1 MIEQF
6 ADYMEVEKNYSKRTI
21 KEYVYDLKMF
31 ERFVNKILTAVS
43 TSDVRGF
50 LAHLKRERNYQP
62 QGIVRKQATLRSFYK
77 FLRKEKKVE
86 DNPLEFI
93 EAPKLPERQPVY
105 LTEEERRSI
114 FEIVRGLTYTFR
126 GKRDYAIICLLYY
139 AGMRV
144 SELIGLNAGDV
155 NRDGDKV
162 NLKIIGKGNKERKVP
177 LRIEAQEALNVWLQ
191 NRPSTEENNSAI
203 FINTKTKK
211 RLTVRTV
218 QFLVKGLT
226 IKAGVN
232 KRITPHKFRHT
243 FGTRLLQQGA
253 NLVDIQT
260 LLGHASLN
268 TTRIYTHTN
277 PAKLEEAISKL

>member
-77 FLRKEKKVE
+77 FLRREKKVE
-86 DNPLEFI
+86 ENPLEFI

-114 FEIVRGLTYTFR
+114 FEKVRGLTYTFR

-155 NRDGDKV
+155 SRDGDKV
-162 NLKIIGKGNKERKVP
+162 SLKIIGKGNKERKVP

-277 PAKLEEAISKL
+277 PAKLEETVSKL

>member
-31 ERFVNKILTAVS
+31 EKFVKKILTTVS

-50 LAHLKRERNYQP
+50 LAHLKREKNYQP

-77 FLRKEKKVE
+77 FLRREKKVE
-86 DNPLEFI
+86 ENPLEFI

-114 FEIVRGLTYTFR
+114 FEKVRGLTYTFR

-144 SELIGLNAGDV
+144 SELIGLNMGDV
-155 NRDGDKV
+155 SRDGDKV
-162 NLKIIGKGNKERKVP
+162 SLKIIGKGNKERKVP

-226 IKAGVN
+226 TKAGVN

-277 PAKLEEAISKL
+277 PAKLEEAVSKL

>member
-62 QGIVRKQATLRSFYK
+62 QGLVRKQATLRSFYK

-277 PAKLEEAISKL
+277 PAKLEEAVSKL